1 MWQKLI
7 YVIFT
12 WRLLSKAYTSIS
24 QRRENDICTK
34 RWGSVLS
41 FLSENHLKFFFLIL
55 SSETAG
61 ELTRTSVCV
70 FGHDP
75 VKYRLLIHQH
85 LEPLK

>member
-1 MWQKLI
+1 M
-7 YVIFT
+7 IFV
-12 WRLLSKAYTSIS
+12 L
-24 QRRENDICTK
+24 ENE
-34 RWGSVLS
+34 VQYYH
-41 FLSENHLKFFFLIL
+41 FYLKIILNFFLIL